1 MSYLSSDEF
10 ANVCYEHDFDI
21 PSIQATLR
29 DLGLAETTIRPG
41 KIKQRIANLKRK
53 GVLPLDSGNVVD
65 SSTVLKG
72 TSTLYG
78 SDGSIKQQW
87 VKSDVPKEQSL
98 DAFKEAIQNIT
109 SFLPLTYDPSTTPQ
123 PDETTTDLMTI
134 YPIGDA
140 HVGMLA
146 HEAETG
152 EDHDLKISISR
163 HIKAINLAVSKA
175 AASAEAFIIDT
186 GDWFHAD
193 SSLNRT
199 ARGNN
204 PLDVDGRYHKVIEA
218 GFRIATAMIEAALVK
233 HNKVHWRSAIGK

>member
-1 MSYLSSDEF
+1 
-10 ANVCYEHDFDI
+10 
-21 PSIQATLR
+21 
-29 DLGLAETTIRPG
+29 
-41 KIKQRIANLKRK
+41 
-53 GVLPLDSGNVVD
+53 
-65 SSTVLKG
+65 LKG

-175 AASAEAFIIDT
+175 AASAEA
-186 GDWFHAD
+186 
-193 SSLNRT
+193 LNKL
-199 ARGNN
+199 
-204 PLDVDGRYHKVIEA
+204 PS
-218 GFRIATAMIEAALVK
+218 IAVRL
-233 HNKVHWRSAIGK
+233 